1 MKIISCNSNQ
11 ELAKSIASY
20 IGVNLADASMRKFAD
35 DEIFVEINE
44 NIRGED
50 VFIIQ
55 STSHPANDH
64 LMELLISIDAAKR
77 GSAKRITAVIP
88 YYGYARQDR
97 KTGPRTPITAKLVAN
112 LITSAG
118 ADRVLTMDLHAGQI
132 QGFFDIPLDNIFSA
146 PPIIKDMKEKFA
158 GNNDLVIS
166 SPDVGGVVR
175 ARAFAKRLNA
185 GLAIADKRREK
196 AGESEVMHIIGEVKD
211 KTCILLDDI
220 ADSAGTLCN
229 AAKALKEHGAREI
242 YSYIAHGVLS
252 GKALEKIE
260 NSNIKE
266 LVLTD
271 SILASNAVKKSK
283 NIRHISIAPLMG
295 EAIKRINSDSSVSA
309 LFD

>member
-1 MKIISCNSNQ
+1 
-11 ELAKSIASY
+11 
-20 IGVNLADASMRKFAD
+20 MRKFAD

-158 GNNDLVIS
+158 GKNDLVIS

-252 GKALEKIE
+252 GKALEKIQ

-271 SILASNAVKKSK
+271 SIPASDSVKKSK

>member
-1 MKIISCNSNQ
+1 MKIIACNSSKS
-11 ELAKSIASY
+11 LAEKISKHIN
-20 IGVNLADASMRKFAD
+20 VPLADASVRTFND
-35 DEIFVEINE
+35 REIFVEINE

-64 LMELLISIDAAKR
+64 LMELLITIDAARR

-132 QGFFDIPLDNIFSA
+132 QGFFDIPLDNIFSVR
-146 PPIIKDMKEKFA
+146 PIIDDVKEKFN
-158 GNNDLVIS
+158 GNKDLVVT

-175 ARAFAKRLNA
+175 ARAFAKRLEA

-196 AGESEVMHIIGEVKD
+196 AGESEVMNIIGEVKD

-229 AAKALKEHGAREI
+229 AAEALSKNGAKEI
-242 YSYIAHGVLS
+242 YSYIVHGVLS
-252 GKALEKIE
+252 GDALKKIE
-260 NSNIKE
+260 KSSIKE

-271 SILASNAVKKSK
+271 TIEPSKEVKSTK

-295 EAIKRINSDSSVSA
+295 DAIKRINTDTSVSA

>member
-1 MKIISCNSNQ
+1 MKIIACNSSKS
-11 ELAKSIASY
+11 LADKISKHIE
-20 IGVNLADASMRKFAD
+20 VPLADASVRTFND
-35 DEIFVEINE
+35 REIFVEINE

-64 LMELLISIDAAKR
+64 LMELLITIDAARR

-132 QGFFDIPLDNIFSA
+132 QGFFDIPLDNIFSVR
-146 PPIIKDMKEKFA
+146 PIIDDVKERFN
-158 GNNDLVIS
+158 GNKDLVVT

-175 ARAFAKRLNA
+175 ARAFAKRLEA

-196 AGESEVMHIIGEVKD
+196 AGESEVMNIIGDVKD

-229 AAKALKEHGAREI
+229 AAEALSKNGAKEI
-242 YSYIAHGVLS
+242 YSYIVHGVLS
-252 GKALEKIE
+252 GDALKKIE
-260 NSNIKE
+260 NSSIKE

-271 SILASNAVKKSK
+271 TIEPSKEVISTK

-295 EAIKRINSDSSVSA
+295 DAIKRINTDTSVSA

>member
-1 MKIISCNSNQ
+1 MKIIACNSSKS
-11 ELAKSIASY
+11 LAEKISKHID
-20 IGVNLADASMRKFAD
+20 VPLADASVRTFND
-35 DEIFVEINE
+35 REIFVEINE

-64 LMELLISIDAAKR
+64 LMELLITIDAARR

-118 ADRVLTMDLHAGQI
+118 ADRVLT
-132 QGFFDIPLDNIFSA
+132 
-146 PPIIKDMKEKFA
+146 
-158 GNNDLVIS
+158 DLVVA

-175 ARAFAKRLNA
+175 ARAFAKRLEA

-196 AGESEVMHIIGEVKD
+196 AGESEVMNIIGDVKD

-229 AAKALKEHGAREI
+229 AAEALSKNGAKEI
-242 YSYIAHGVLS
+242 YSYIVHGVLS
-252 GKALEKIE
+252 GDALKKIE
-260 NSNIKE
+260 NSSIKE

-271 SILASNAVKKSK
+271 TIEPSKEVKSTK

-295 EAIKRINSDSSVSA
+295 DAIKRINTDTSVSA

>member
-1 MKIISCNSNQ
+1 MKILTCNSNRP
-11 ELAKSIASY
+11 IAEAISAY
-20 IGVNLADASMRKFAD
+20 LNLPLTSASVRRFSDM
-35 DEIFVEINE
+35 EVFVEINE
-44 NIRGED
+44 NVRGED
-50 VFIIQ
+50 VFVIQ
-55 STSHPANDH
+55 STSYPANDN
-64 LMELLISIDAAKR
+64 LMELLVTMDALRR
-77 GSAKRITAVIP
+77 GSARRITAVIP
-88 YYGYARQDR
+88 YFGYARQDR
-97 KTGPRTPITAKLVAN
+97 KSSPRSPISAKLVAN
-112 LITSAG
+112 LITEAG

-146 PPIIKDMKEKFA
+146 PPIIKDMKEKFS
-158 GNNDLVIS
+158 NSNDLVIA

-196 AGESEVMHIIGEVKD
+196 AGESEVMNIIGEVKD

-229 AAKALKEHGAREI
+229 AAEALSKNGAKEI
-242 YSYIAHGVLS
+242 YSYIVHGVLS
-252 GKALEKIE
+252 GDALKKIE
-260 NSNIKE
+260 NSSIKE

-271 SILASNAVKKSK
+271 TIEPSKEVKSTK